1 MLARTVIQYSISQQ
15 WLAATQI
22 VLLGW
27 KPPSCS
33 PVMKSLLAFCLFL
46 TACVPA
52 RLERLSDRGS
62 RSLFISKD
70 LARAFDGAN
79 DEAAARS
86 LGKWIAR
93 NDTESSPQSLPGYRI
108 TWHLGGLG
116 IFSPDYFD
124 RIEPASRYEVRGLK
138 HYRVDGRGVALVGFR
153 ENRGRVPIEKWYP
166 PEGITRAV
174 TAVAIPGASRN
185 GIKSVEIRL
194 IDRMH
199 TETFGSN
206 HEPLAADFT
215 VPFTTL
221 LEKTGPLQT
230 SGFTSMVRMKSDRDP
245 GFALMEPYDPNRT
258 PLILIHG
265 LFSTPLAWAEL
276 TNELWAVPA
285 VRRRYQIWHY
295 LYPTNPPALY
305 SARVMRGQ
313 LDELRHFLDP
323 AGKDPAMQRSVVI
336 SHSMGGLLAKTL
348 AVEPKDA
355 FWDAVF
361 TRPLSSLKVTPAE
374 HATLE
379 EAFYWKPRGH
389 VDRIIFCSVPFRGS
403 KLASSWVGSIGNRL
417 VAPSPKFQDFFRQV
431 EKKNPGMLQPDYQ
444 SLTKG
449 RVSSVTALAPHQ
461 RSMEILDQLPLT
473 RGTAAHII
481 TGSMDWIVHR
491 SSATVDDAESN
502 LEVPAGHGS
511 FHHPK
516 AVEEIVRILEL
527 PAARSPN

>member
-1 MLARTVIQYSISQQ
+1 M
-15 WLAATQI
+15 
-22 VLLGW
+22 
-27 KPPSCS
+27 KPLF
-33 PVMKSLLAFCLFL
+33 VFCLFL
-46 TACVPA
+46 TACAPA
-52 RLERLSDRGS
+52 RLERLSDRVS
-62 RSLFISKD
+62 RSPFVSTD

-79 DEAAARS
+79 DEAANRS

-93 NDTESSPQSLPGYRI
+93 NDSGSAPKSLPGYRI
-108 TWHLGGLG
+108 TWHPGGPG

-124 RIEPASRYEVRGLK
+124 RLEPATRYEVSGLK
-138 HYRVDGRGVALVGFR
+138 HHRIEGVGVALVGFR
-153 ENRGRVPIEKWYP
+153 ENRGRAAVEKWYP

-174 TAVAIPGASRN
+174 TAVAIPGPSRN
-185 GIKSVEIRL
+185 GLRSVEIRL

-199 TETFGSN
+199 TETFGTK
-206 HEPLAADFT
+206 HETLAADFT

-230 SGFTSMVRMKSDRDP
+230 SGFTSMVRMKSARDA
-245 GFALMEPYDPNRT
+245 GFALMEPYDPDRT

-276 TNELWAVPA
+276 TNELWSVPA
-285 VRRRYQIWHY
+285 VRQRYQIWHY

-323 AGKDPAMQRSVVI
+323 DGNDPSMRRSVII

-348 AVEPKDA
+348 AVKPKDA

-361 TRPLSSLKVTPAE
+361 TRPLSSLDVTTSE
-374 HATLE
+374 HATLR
-379 EAFYWKPRGH
+379 EAFYWKPRGN

-403 KLASSWVGSIGNRL
+403 KLAGSWIGSVGGRI
-417 VAPSPKFQDFFRQV
+417 VAPSNKFQDFFREV
-431 EKKNPGMLQPDYQ
+431 EKKNPAMLQPDYR
-444 SLTKG
+444 SLTRG

-481 TGSMDWIVHR
+481 TGSMDWVVHR
-491 SSATVDDAESN
+491 SSATVADAESN

-516 AVEEIVRILEL
+516 AVEEIVRILKL
-527 PAARSPN
+527 PDAR